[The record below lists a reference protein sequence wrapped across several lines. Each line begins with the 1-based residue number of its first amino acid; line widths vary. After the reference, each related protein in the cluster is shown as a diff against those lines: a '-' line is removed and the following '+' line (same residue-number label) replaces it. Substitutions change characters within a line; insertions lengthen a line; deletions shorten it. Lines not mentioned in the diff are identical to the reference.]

1 MLYPKQTKFRKYFK
15 GRNNKGISKGHKII
29 FGSFAIKA
37 MQYKRIKSTHIE
49 SARKAINNYIKR
61 NGKIW
66 IRIFP
71 DIPITKKPIEV
82 RMGKGKGNVEYWIA
96 KIKPGK
102 IIFELECTNKKIA
115 IQALKLASAKLPVK
129 TKFIEGN

>member
-15 GRNNKGISKGHKII
+15 GRNNRGNSNTDNIL
-29 FGSFAIKA
+29 FGSFAIKSLE
-37 MQYKRIKSTHIE
+37 YSNIKSIQIE

-82 RMGKGKGNVEYWIA
+82 RMGKGKGNLDHWVA
-96 KIKPGK
+96 KVKPGK
-102 IIFELECTNKKIA
+102 VIFELECLNRKIA
-115 IQALKLASAKLPVK
+115 FDALKIASSKLPVK
-129 TKFIEGN
+129 TGFMELD